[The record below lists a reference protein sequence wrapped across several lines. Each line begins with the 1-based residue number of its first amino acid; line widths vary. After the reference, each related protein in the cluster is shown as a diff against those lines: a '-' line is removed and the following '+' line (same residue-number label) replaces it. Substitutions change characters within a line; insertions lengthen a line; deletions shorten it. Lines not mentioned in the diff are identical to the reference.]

1 MVQELRHQ
9 FGSFQDLEC
18 KSLKSRLVELEH
30 QGTGRIR
37 LSRFYAGAA
46 KGDWSLSES
55 EAFLRNLGVLEETDP
70 SKPSVVSAS
79 YMQSSSNCLAA
90 SGFTPF
96 VARMNARA

>member
-1 MVQELRHQ
+1 MKR
-9 FGSFQDLEC
+9 
-18 KSLKSRLVELEH
+18 RLVELEH

-70 SKPSVVSAS
+70 SKPSVVIAN
-79 YMQSSSNCLAA
+79 YMQSSPIVCPHLA
-90 SGFTPF
+90 FTPF